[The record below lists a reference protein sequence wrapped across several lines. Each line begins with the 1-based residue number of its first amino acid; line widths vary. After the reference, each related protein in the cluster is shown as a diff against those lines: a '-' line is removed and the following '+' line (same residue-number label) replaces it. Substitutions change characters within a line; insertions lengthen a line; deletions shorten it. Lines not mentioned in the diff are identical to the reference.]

1 MQGVK
6 GMAKQGIWK
15 KEISAGWFRSLIG
28 LLVLTATAI
37 AIAVLYGFTVKL
49 LQSAPVPESFRG
61 QVELLKD
68 YRFWLWSQWFGKN
81 FMQIGIVLAVV
92 FGAGIVSSE
101 VSHKTI
107 HFLLAKP
114 LRRQDIFTIKYVV
127 NMAYLL
133 LVVLLSTIVLYI
145 AVAAGGRSFAG
156 IRMVEHTVIAA
167 AGMAV
172 MFSISA
178 FFSTIFDQ
186 TVKSIVVS
194 GAAALVLAVPGL
206 FPALAKYSLY
216 YQMAGV
222 DIFGGKGFPWIPL
235 AVLVVVTIGFYLF
248 GRNRFIKTDF

>member
-1 MQGVK
+1 
-6 GMAKQGIWK
+6 MAKQGLWQ
-15 KEISAGWFRSLIG
+15 KELIAARFRSSVG
-28 LLVLTATAI
+28 LLILMVMAVVI
-37 AIAVLYGFTVKL
+37 ALLYDTTVRL
-49 LQSAPVPESFRG
+49 LQSAPIPENFRG

-68 YRFWLWSQWFGKN
+68 YRFWIWSQWFGKN
-81 FMQIGIVLAVV
+81 FLQIGAVLAVV
-92 FGAGIVSSE
+92 YGAGIISSE
-101 VSHKTI
+101 VSQKTI

-114 LRRQDIFTIKYVV
+114 IRRQDIFTIKYVV
-127 NMAYLL
+127 NMVYLV
-133 LVVLLSTIVLYI
+133 LVAVVSTIVLYI
-145 AVAAGGRSFAG
+145 AVIAGGHSLPD
-156 IRMVEHTVIAA
+156 IRLAEHTIIAI
-167 AGMAV
+167 AGMGV
-172 MFSISA
+172 IFSISA

-235 AVLVVVTIGFYLF
+235 AVLVVVTIGFYLL